1 MRDKMCFLKKAASV
15 SKPKRLDS
23 GNTQVEKHLKPLA
36 YTARIQTGKATV
48 RYSSTNFSRNATPAP
63 IYPLKITMRVTRREI
78 RDGFDEVL

>member
-1 MRDKMCFLKKAASV
+1 MCFLKKAASV

-48 RYSSTNFSRNATPAP
+48 RYSSMKKSNK
-63 IYPLKITMRVTRREI
+63 YQ
-78 RDGFDEVL
+78 